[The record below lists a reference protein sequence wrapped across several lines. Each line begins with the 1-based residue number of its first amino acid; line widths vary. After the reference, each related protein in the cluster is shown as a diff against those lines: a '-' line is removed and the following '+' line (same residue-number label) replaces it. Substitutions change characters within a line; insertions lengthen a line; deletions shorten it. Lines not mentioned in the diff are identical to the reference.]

1 MDFNKQLRFGLRKS
15 RIYGTLCS
23 AVLGAFIMA
32 GPIVHA
38 DEAQPLDTTTEAVS
52 TDTNKTATLATDVV
66 TDHASQTAILATE
79 NTRVADTTVANTT
92 TENTETSPY
101 VSDKA
106 IAAAKEAFDNIDT
119 SKALTAEDIKVPETL
134 TTEQEGITE
143 TLKERYDD
151 LPAPVRSVTK
161 KVIINDENNGSLGA
175 TYSVSGIVTVNAH
188 YFHENNPRQ
197 TVETLY
203 HEVGHAIDGATYKKT
218 ATGDYS
224 LSRDEAVQPLL
235 KTAYPGYANYEAFAS
250 LFGTYMLQE
259 TGQKEIKTATDA
271 EIKKYFDVLLNGF
284 TRPTENKY
292 TKDLI
297 ATVNS
302 LKANGK
308 TVVYDGLVHV
318 TTPEQAQKENQA
330 TIARLTNARSRRS
343 LSTLTR
349 YTAAVPKS
357 DITVTVTTPTT
368 NHNVIAKSNADSVT
382 NLNAYRNHTLTVTAS
397 GTGELDDR
405 SYIDVTVTTNLP
417 TDNKS
422 AIFKKDFEAT
432 GQFDVNATNS
442 QTTAKLSL
450 AGLKAGVQKDFL
462 IQTNSFNENTRVAE
476 KTIKTTTYKVIID
489 GKLVETKTITDS
501 YVPYIPTINKSANKQ
516 SFKKVTTRK
525 GVQNQFTANED
536 TSLNITQRRPYGI
549 IDIQVPKDVILTGN
563 EKTSLE
569 TYKHIENETAHYL
582 VPQTESDNIRF
593 TYADTHIDADKA
605 LTANPDQ
612 KVLNQE
618 GRITYYYSDSPL
630 STDLTTLKTANH
642 VDKDFNI
649 TTTLA
654 TEKEA
659 LGDLKFRDSLYQSP
673 VHVLN
678 TTWSNYYTV
687 TASNG
692 SPTEIKEEVP
702 LPSVEIQFN
711 AQNKPIATG
720 NYQLGL
726 ENNGNHVF
734 DVYNADTN
742 QKIGVIS
749 NDRLTLPKEATRLRI
764 TPQEN
769 ITVGYGPNATLTSM
783 TYNIFFNATD
793 KDAKAWKTNL
803 DTKQIN
809 EETTIMSV
817 KLLGEDGSTIAE
829 STKTLRITNELTA
842 LKLDDDS
849 YAFFTPIDKTVNVG
863 LPIRTTAI
871 LKGKLPTSAIT
882 KVEAIYPGSTEYRP
896 VSYIAYS
903 GPIEDAS
910 HRPSGGDFVDTRYD
924 QSPGV
929 YSQLL
934 LDINLPQG
942 NHAYNIP
949 VRLTTAEGIR
959 TVTADGH
966 VSANNVTEAVLHIVT
981 YDAKSTGTESI
992 ITAGNVSG
1000 SNVTIPN
1007 IADDFSA
1014 TTYVNNFTDAPI
1026 NQLVAMSYIPKA
1038 GIENSTAS
1046 ATLTG
1051 PVTAPANWKVTY
1063 TTDTISGNYQTD
1075 RNLTYTDTVSDYSK
1089 VTALKFTSTTAVP
1102 ATTTTSF
1109 TLPLHFNGDIDHN
1122 LVNYRSVLLTNDK
1135 ELLSTPV
1142 TATAATGNIVY
1153 NYVNKKTN
1161 TVIKSVNGGK
1171 HFTETPQTHTFEN
1184 EVTANGKTYK
1194 RVSDKEPNTV
1204 TIVTKQG
1211 TTTITRYYES
1221 ANPTTVTI
1229 KYVFDDTDENTNLFL
1244 AGQLP
1249 SGNEHTGDFNL
1260 GIAPTHTEIDA
1271 ESSKTFN
1278 GNNKPNIDI
1287 TPDIGYTANP
1297 TRFVYSRHT
1306 VEASTDLKTQLDKA
1320 ADTLVSDKTFT
1331 LTGTGAN
1338 DSHTTITYYYKIASG
1353 SITQHFVDVN
1363 GNKLAED
1370 TTTGQRV
1377 ADTDVI
1383 GISRPERLTK
1393 DGKTYRLIKTDTQG
1407 TLKNTVLASDIAL
1420 GEGTQTE
1427 TVYTPDNNVVITYTY
1442 DEIKGQVIQHFVDE
1456 NGNSLKAD
1464 TTTGEKPTGETITL
1478 THDNLIGKD
1487 NKTYVFVRQDKEDP
1501 TQIPDGQVDVTYVYK
1516 EAEHSIPNDAP
1527 QVDKPVLEVTRY
1539 VTDKGIE
1546 LQDAKEGT
1554 QPADKT
1560 LQNKWHYD
1568 HTEPKQDGI
1577 TTHVYT
1583 AIVNPT
1589 RVNIYYVFD
1598 DTDENTNLFLAG
1610 QLPSGNEHAG
1620 SLNLGILPT
1629 HTTIDEATSKTFDSN
1644 HQRIISIAPDI
1655 GYTTEPTR
1663 FVYSR
1668 YHVDASSD
1676 LKTQVDHANLVSD
1689 TTTDTFK
1696 LTGTGA
1702 KNSEITITY
1711 YYKIA
1716 SGSITQHYVDTN
1728 GNTLANDTTTGRRV
1742 AETDIVD
1749 IKRPDQLTKDGYTYR
1764 LKQTQ
1769 TQGSLKKATLF
1780 SADLTVGS
1788 GTTTDTV
1795 YTPDNDVVITYV
1807 YEKLTGSVHQRFV
1820 DENDNT
1826 LKPDTTTGDKPTGE
1840 SITLTHD
1847 NLIEKDN
1854 KTYVF
1859 TRQDKEDL
1867 TSIPDGSITITYV
1880 YKEAET
1886 SIPNDAPKLDK
1897 GEREITRYVTDKGV
1911 ELQDA
1916 KEGTQPADKVLKDK
1930 WQYDRT
1936 EPKKDGVTTHVY
1948 VEVQHA
1954 VPNDAPKLDKG
1965 NLEVTRYVTDK
1976 GVELQDAK
1984 EGTQPADKVLKD
1996 KWQYDHT
2003 EPKKDGVTTHV
2014 YVEVQSAIPNDAPK
2028 LDKGE
2033 REVTRY
2039 VTDKGVELQDAKD
2052 GTQPADKVLKDKW
2065 QYDHTEPKKDGVTTH
2080 VYVEV
2085 QSAIPNDAPKLDK
2098 GEREITRY
2106 VTDKGVEL
2114 QDAKEGTQPADKI
2127 LKDKWQ
2133 YDHTEPKK
2141 DGVTTHVYVE
2151 VQSAIPNDAPK
2162 LDKGEREIT
2171 RYVTNKG
2178 VELQD
2183 AKEGTQPADKV
2194 LKDKWQYNHTEP
2206 KKDGITTHV
2215 YVAIQSSVPN
2225 DAPKLDKGDLE
2236 VTRYVTD
2243 KGVELQD
2250 AKEGTQPADKIL
2262 KDKWQYNHTEPKK
2275 DGITTHVYVEV
2286 QHAIP
2291 NDAPKL
2297 DKGDLEVTRYVTDK
2311 GVELQ
2316 DAKEGTQPADKVLK
2330 DKWQYN
2336 HTEPKKDG
2344 ITTHVYVEVQSA
2356 IPNDAP
2362 KVDLEK
2368 LQLTRYITVDGDALA
2383 PEEKGLHFAKHFDGY
2398 VYDHIEKTDDVITHV
2413 YRKVIETPKVPEQPK
2428 IPEQPKVPEQPKE
2441 QPNVPEQPKVPT
2453 TPTYTDKTLP
2463 QTGDEAPASLLA
2475 LGTLILGGLGLASTK
2490 RRKED

>member
-1 MDFNKQLRFGLRKS
+1 MNFNKQLRFGLRKS
-15 RIYGTLCS
+15 RVYGTLCS

-38 DEAQPLDTTTEAVS
+38 DETQPLNTTTEAVS
-52 TDTNKTATLATDVV
+52 TDTSKTATLPTEVV
-66 TDHASQTAILATE
+66 TDHASQTAILATK
-79 NTRVADTTVANTT
+79 NTTVADTTVANTT

-188 YFHENNPRQ
+188 YFHESNPQ
-197 TVETLY
+197 QAVETLY
-203 HEVGHAIDGATYKKT
+203 HEVGHTIDGATYKKT
-218 ATGDYS
+218 ASGEYS

-318 TTPEQAQKENQA
+318 ATPEQAQKENQA
-330 TIARLTNARSRRS
+330 TIARLTNTRSRRS

-349 YTAAVPKS
+349 YTAAVPKN

-368 NHNVIAKSNADSVT
+368 NHDVIAKSNADSIT
-382 NLNAYRNHTLTVTAS
+382 SLNAYRNHTLTVTAS

-417 TDNKS
+417 TDDKS

-442 QTTAKLSL
+442 QTTAKLAL

-462 IQTNSFNENTRVAE
+462 IQTNSFNEYTRVAE

-501 YVPYIPTINKSANKQ
+501 YVPYSPTINKSENKQ

-525 GVQNQFTANED
+525 GVQNQFTANDD
-536 TSLNITQRRPYGI
+536 TSLNITQRRPYGV
-549 IDIQVPKDVILTGN
+549 IDIQVPKDVVLTGN
-563 EKTSLE
+563 GKASLE
-569 TYKHIENETAHYL
+569 AYKHIENETAHYL
-582 VPQTESDNIRF
+582 VPQTESNSLIA

-612 KVLNQE
+612 KVLNQK
-618 GRITYYYSDSPL
+618 GHITYYYSDSPL
-630 STDLTTLKTANH
+630 STDLTTLKTAKH

-726 ENNGNHVF
+726 ANNNNHVF
-734 DVYNADTN
+734 DVYNAETN

-793 KDAKAWKTNL
+793 KDAKAWKTDL

-849 YAFFTPIDKTVNVG
+849 YAFFTPIDKTVKVG

-871 LKGKLPTSAIT
+871 LKGKLPTSVIT
-882 KVEAIYPGSTEYRP
+882 KVEAIYPGSTAYKP
-896 VSYIAYS
+896 VSYLAYS

-934 LDINLPQG
+934 LDVNLPQG

-949 VRLTTAEGIR
+949 VRVTTAEGIR

-966 VSANNVTEAVLHIVT
+966 VSDNNVTEAVLHIVT

-1007 IADDFSA
+1007 IANDFSA
-1014 TTYVNNFTDAPI
+1014 TTYVNNFTDSPI

-1109 TLPLHFNGDIDHN
+1109 TLPLHFNGNIDHN
-1122 LVNYRSVLLTNDK
+1122 LINYRSVLLTNDK

-1161 TVIKSVNGGK
+1161 TVIKSVDSGK
-1171 HFTETPQTHTFEN
+1171 HFTETSQTHTFEN

-1204 TIVTKQG
+1204 TTVTKQG

-1221 ANPTTVTI
+1221 ANPTTVDIT
-1229 KYVFDDTDENTNLFL
+1229 YVFDDN
-1244 AGQLP
+1244 
-1249 SGNEHTGDFNL
+1249 
-1260 GIAPTHTEIDA
+1260 
-1271 ESSKTFN
+1271 
-1278 GNNKPNIDI
+1278 
-1287 TPDIGYTANP
+1287 
-1297 TRFVYSRHT
+1297 
-1306 VEASTDLKTQLDKA
+1306 
-1320 ADTLVSDKTFT
+1320 
-1331 LTGTGAN
+1331 
-1338 DSHTTITYYYKIASG
+1338 
-1353 SITQHFVDVN
+1353 
-1363 GNKLAED
+1363 
-1370 TTTGQRV
+1370 
-1377 ADTDVI
+1377 
-1383 GISRPERLTK
+1383 
-1393 DGKTYRLIKTDTQG
+1393 
-1407 TLKNTVLASDIAL
+1407 
-1420 GEGTQTE
+1420 
-1427 TVYTPDNNVVITYTY
+1427 
-1442 DEIKGQVIQHFVDE
+1442 
-1456 NGNSLKAD
+1456 
-1464 TTTGEKPTGETITL
+1464 
-1478 THDNLIGKD
+1478 
-1487 NKTYVFVRQDKEDP
+1487 
-1501 TQIPDGQVDVTYVYK
+1501 
-1516 EAEHSIPNDAP
+1516 
-1527 QVDKPVLEVTRY
+1527 
-1539 VTDKGIE
+1539 
-1546 LQDAKEGT
+1546 
-1554 QPADKT
+1554 
-1560 LQNKWHYD
+1560 
-1568 HTEPKQDGI
+1568 
-1577 TTHVYT
+1577 
-1583 AIVNPT
+1583 
-1589 RVNIYYVFD
+1589 
-1598 DTDENTNLFLAG
+1598 DENTNLFLAG

-1702 KNSEITITY
+1702 KNSEVTITY

-1716 SGSITQHYVDTN
+1716 SGSITQHYVDTD
-1728 GNTLANDTTTGRRV
+1728 GNTLANDTTTGQRV
-1742 AETDIVD
+1742 ADTNIVD
-1749 IKRPDQLTKDGYTYR
+1749 IKRPDQLTKDGYVYR

-1769 TQGSLKKATLF
+1769 TQGNLKKATIF
-1780 SADLTVGS
+1780 SADITVGN

-1795 YTPDNDVVITYV
+1795 YTPDNNVVITYV
-1807 YEKLTGSVHQRFV
+1807 YEKVTGSVHQRFV
-1820 DENDNT
+1820 DENGNT
-1826 LKPDTTTGDKPTGE
+1826 LKPSTTTGDKPTGE
-1840 SITLTHD
+1840 TITLTHD
-1847 NLIEKDN
+1847 NLIEKNN

-1867 TSIPDGSITITYV
+1867 TSIPDGSVTITYI
-1880 YKEAET
+1880 YKKAET
-1886 SIPNDAPKLDK
+1886 SIPNDAPKRDK
-1897 GEREITRYVTDKGV
+1897 GDLEVTRYVTDKGV

-1930 WQYDRT
+1930 WQYDHT
-1936 EPKKDGVTTHVY
+1936 EPKKDDITTHVY
-1948 VEVQHA
+1948 IEVQHSI
-1954 VPNDAPKLDKG
+1954 PNDAPKRDKG
-1965 NLEVTRYVTDK
+1965 ELEVTRYVTDK

-2003 EPKKDGVTTHV
+2003 EPKKDGITTHV
-2014 YVEVQSAIPNDAPK
+2014 YVEIQSSVPNDAPK
-2028 LDKGE
+2028 LDKGDL
-2033 REVTRY
+2033 EVTRY
-2039 VTDKGVELQDAKD
+2039 VTDKGVELQDAKK

-2085 QSAIPNDAPKLDK
+2085 QQAIPNDAPKLDK
-2098 GEREITRY
+2098 GDLEVTRY
-2106 VTDKGVEL
+2106 VTDKGIEL
-2114 QDAKEGTQPADKI
+2114 QDAKK
-2127 LKDKWQ
+2127 
-2133 YDHTEPKK
+2133 
-2141 DGVTTHVYVE
+2141 
-2151 VQSAIPNDAPK
+2151 
-2162 LDKGEREIT
+2162 
-2171 RYVTNKG
+2171 
-2178 VELQD
+2178 
-2183 AKEGTQPADKV
+2183 GTQPADKV

-2275 DGITTHVYVEV
+2275 DGVTTHVYVEI
-2286 QHAIP
+2286 QHA
-2291 NDAPKL
+2291 
-2297 DKGDLEVTRYVTDK
+2297 V
-2311 GVELQ
+2311 
-2316 DAKEGTQPADKVLK
+2316 
-2330 DKWQYN
+2330 
-2336 HTEPKKDG
+2336 
-2344 ITTHVYVEVQSA
+2344 
-2356 IPNDAP
+2356 PNDAP
-2362 KVDLEK
+2362 KVNLEK
-2368 LQLTRYITVDGDALA
+2368 LQLTRYITIDGDALA
-2383 PEEKGLHFAKHFDGY
+2383 PEEKGLHFAKHFNGY
-2398 VYDHIEKTDDVITHV
+2398 VYNHIEKTDDVITHV
-2413 YRKVIETPKVPEQPK
+2413 YRKVVETPKETPKVSEQPKETPKVPEQPK
-2428 IPEQPKVPEQPKE
+2428 ETPKVPKQSKETPKIPKQPKVPEQIP
-2441 QPNVPEQPKVPT
+2441 VPT
-2453 TPTYTDKTLP
+2453 APTYTDKTLP

-2475 LGTLILGGLGLASTK
+2475 LGSLILGSLGLANTK

>member
-1 MDFNKQLRFGLRKS
+1 MKLVTRS
-15 RIYGTLCS
+15 M
-23 AVLGAFIMA
+23 V
-32 GPIVHA
+32 
-38 DEAQPLDTTTEAVS
+38 PLT
-52 TDTNKTATLATDVV
+52 
-66 TDHASQTAILATE
+66 
-79 NTRVADTTVANTT
+79 
-92 TENTETSPY
+92 
-101 VSDKA
+101 
-106 IAAAKEAFDNIDT
+106 
-119 SKALTAEDIKVPETL
+119 
-134 TTEQEGITE
+134 
-143 TLKERYDD
+143 
-151 LPAPVRSVTK
+151 
-161 KVIINDENNGSLGA
+161 
-175 TYSVSGIVTVNAH
+175 
-188 YFHENNPRQ
+188 
-197 TVETLY
+197 
-203 HEVGHAIDGATYKKT
+203 KKT
-218 ATGDYS
+218 ASGEYS

-318 TTPEQAQKENQA
+318 ATPEQAQKENQA
-330 TIARLTNARSRRS
+330 TIARLTNTRSRRS

-349 YTAAVPKS
+349 YTAAVPKN

-368 NHNVIAKSNADSVT
+368 NHDVIAKSNADSIT
-382 NLNAYRNHTLTVTAS
+382 SLNAYRNHTLTVTAS

-417 TDNKS
+417 TDDKS

-442 QTTAKLSL
+442 QTTAKLAL

-462 IQTNSFNENTRVAE
+462 IQTNSFNEYTRVAE

-501 YVPYIPTINKSANKQ
+501 YVPYSPTINKSENKQ

-525 GVQNQFTANED
+525 GVQNQFTANDD
-536 TSLNITQRRPYGI
+536 TSLNITQRRPYGV
-549 IDIQVPKDVILTGN
+549 IDIQVPKDVVLTGN
-563 EKTSLE
+563 GKASLE
-569 TYKHIENETAHYL
+569 AYKHIENETAHYL
-582 VPQTESDNIRF
+582 VPQTESNSLIA

-612 KVLNQE
+612 KVLNQK
-618 GRITYYYSDSPL
+618 GHITYYYSDSPL
-630 STDLTTLKTANH
+630 STDLTTLKTAKH

-726 ENNGNHVF
+726 ANNNNHVF
-734 DVYNADTN
+734 DVYNAETN

-793 KDAKAWKTNL
+793 KDAKAWKTDL

-849 YAFFTPIDKTVNVG
+849 YAFFTPIDKTVKVG

-871 LKGKLPTSAIT
+871 LKGKLPTSVIT
-882 KVEAIYPGSTEYRP
+882 KVEAIYPGSTAYKP
-896 VSYIAYS
+896 VSYLAYS

-934 LDINLPQG
+934 LDVNLPQG

-949 VRLTTAEGIR
+949 VRVTTAEGIR

-966 VSANNVTEAVLHIVT
+966 VSDNNVTEAVLHIVT

-1007 IADDFSA
+1007 IANDFSA
-1014 TTYVNNFTDAPI
+1014 TTYVNNFTDSPI

-1109 TLPLHFNGDIDHN
+1109 TLPLHFNGNIDHN
-1122 LVNYRSVLLTNDK
+1122 LINYRSVLLTNDK

-1161 TVIKSVNGGK
+1161 TVIKSVDSGK
-1171 HFTETPQTHTFEN
+1171 HFTETSQTHTFEN

-1204 TIVTKQG
+1204 TTVTKQG

-1221 ANPTTVTI
+1221 ANPTTVDIT
-1229 KYVFDDTDENTNLFL
+1229 YVFDDN
-1244 AGQLP
+1244 
-1249 SGNEHTGDFNL
+1249 
-1260 GIAPTHTEIDA
+1260 
-1271 ESSKTFN
+1271 
-1278 GNNKPNIDI
+1278 
-1287 TPDIGYTANP
+1287 
-1297 TRFVYSRHT
+1297 
-1306 VEASTDLKTQLDKA
+1306 
-1320 ADTLVSDKTFT
+1320 
-1331 LTGTGAN
+1331 
-1338 DSHTTITYYYKIASG
+1338 
-1353 SITQHFVDVN
+1353 
-1363 GNKLAED
+1363 
-1370 TTTGQRV
+1370 
-1377 ADTDVI
+1377 
-1383 GISRPERLTK
+1383 
-1393 DGKTYRLIKTDTQG
+1393 
-1407 TLKNTVLASDIAL
+1407 
-1420 GEGTQTE
+1420 
-1427 TVYTPDNNVVITYTY
+1427 
-1442 DEIKGQVIQHFVDE
+1442 
-1456 NGNSLKAD
+1456 
-1464 TTTGEKPTGETITL
+1464 
-1478 THDNLIGKD
+1478 
-1487 NKTYVFVRQDKEDP
+1487 
-1501 TQIPDGQVDVTYVYK
+1501 
-1516 EAEHSIPNDAP
+1516 
-1527 QVDKPVLEVTRY
+1527 
-1539 VTDKGIE
+1539 
-1546 LQDAKEGT
+1546 
-1554 QPADKT
+1554 
-1560 LQNKWHYD
+1560 
-1568 HTEPKQDGI
+1568 
-1577 TTHVYT
+1577 
-1583 AIVNPT
+1583 
-1589 RVNIYYVFD
+1589 
-1598 DTDENTNLFLAG
+1598 DENTNLFLAG

-1702 KNSEITITY
+1702 KNSEVTITY

-1716 SGSITQHYVDTN
+1716 SGSITQHYVDTD
-1728 GNTLANDTTTGRRV
+1728 GNTLANDTTTGQRV
-1742 AETDIVD
+1742 ADTNIVD
-1749 IKRPDQLTKDGYTYR
+1749 IKRPDQLTKDGYVYR

-1769 TQGSLKKATLF
+1769 TQGNLKKATIF
-1780 SADLTVGS
+1780 SADITVGN

-1795 YTPDNDVVITYV
+1795 YTPDNNVVITYV
-1807 YEKLTGSVHQRFV
+1807 YEKVTGSVHQRFV
-1820 DENDNT
+1820 DENGNT
-1826 LKPDTTTGDKPTGE
+1826 LKPSTTTGDKPTGE
-1840 SITLTHD
+1840 TITLTHD
-1847 NLIEKDN
+1847 NLIEKNN

-1867 TSIPDGSITITYV
+1867 TSIPDGSVTITYI
-1880 YKEAET
+1880 YKKAET
-1886 SIPNDAPKLDK
+1886 SIPNDAPKRDK
-1897 GEREITRYVTDKGV
+1897 GDLEVTRYVTDKGV

-1930 WQYDRT
+1930 WQYDHT
-1936 EPKKDGVTTHVY
+1936 EPKKDDITTHVY
-1948 VEVQHA
+1948 IEVQHSI
-1954 VPNDAPKLDKG
+1954 PNDAPKRDKG
-1965 NLEVTRYVTDK
+1965 ELEVTRYVTDK

-2003 EPKKDGVTTHV
+2003 EPKKDGITTHV
-2014 YVEVQSAIPNDAPK
+2014 YVEIQSSVPNDAPK
-2028 LDKGE
+2028 LDKGDL
-2033 REVTRY
+2033 EVTRY
-2039 VTDKGVELQDAKD
+2039 VTDKGVELQDAKK

-2085 QSAIPNDAPKLDK
+2085 QQAIPNDAPKLDK
-2098 GEREITRY
+2098 GDLEVTRY
-2106 VTDKGVEL
+2106 VTDKGIEL
-2114 QDAKEGTQPADKI
+2114 QDAKKGTQPADKV

-2133 YDHTEPKK
+2133 YNHTEPKK
-2141 DGVTTHVYVE
+2141 DGITTHVYVAI
-2151 VQSAIPNDAPK
+2151 QSSVPNDAPK
-2162 LDKGEREIT
+2162 LDKGDLEVT

-2236 VTRYVTD
+2236 VTRYVT
-2243 KGVELQD
+2243 
-2250 AKEGTQPADKIL
+2250 
-2262 KDKWQYNHTEPKK
+2262 N
-2275 DGITTHVYVEV
+2275 
-2286 QHAIP
+2286 
-2291 NDAPKL
+2291 
-2297 DKGDLEVTRYVTDK
+2297 K

-2344 ITTHVYVEVQSA
+2344 VTTHVYVEIQHAV
-2356 IPNDAP
+2356 PNDAP
-2362 KVDLEK
+2362 KVNLEK
-2368 LQLTRYITVDGDALA
+2368 LQLTRYITIDGDALA
-2383 PEEKGLHFAKHFDGY
+2383 PEEKGLHFAKHFNGY
-2398 VYDHIEKTDDVITHV
+2398 VYNHIEKTDDVITHV
-2413 YRKVIETPKVPEQPK
+2413 YRKVVETPKETPKVSEQPKETPKVPEQPK
-2428 IPEQPKVPEQPKE
+2428 ETPKVPKQSKETPKIPKQPKVPEQIP
-2441 QPNVPEQPKVPT
+2441 VPT
-2453 TPTYTDKTLP
+2453 APTYTDKTLP

-2475 LGTLILGGLGLASTK
+2475 LGSLILGSLGLANTK